1 MRRRNTSSVRQ
12 DLGTKSLGAEGMF
25 GKVYT
30 IINTVKSVCCVAL
43 YSFVLGEVRYF
54 GT

>member
-12 DLGTKSLGAEGMF
+12 DLGTKSLGAERKF

-30 IINTVKSVCCVAL
+30 LINTAKSVGCVEIYRL
-43 YSFVLGEVRYF
+43 VLKEV
-54 GT
+54 